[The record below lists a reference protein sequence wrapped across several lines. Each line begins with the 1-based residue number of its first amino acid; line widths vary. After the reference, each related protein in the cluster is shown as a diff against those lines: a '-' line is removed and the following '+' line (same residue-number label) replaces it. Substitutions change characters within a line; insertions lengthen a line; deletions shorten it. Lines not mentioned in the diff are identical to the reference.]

1 MDDKHLSDWFNKRK
15 ERRKQLNS
23 ASLLE
28 GLLSK
33 NIGVLSSSITLLE
46 SSRAD
51 DRLIS
56 KELIKSCLPYSGKS
70 IRIGIT
76 GVPGVGKSTF
86 IEAFGKVLLTEGK
99 RLAVLAID
107 PSSEFSGGSILGDKT
122 RMEEL
127 SQMDNVYIRPSP
139 AGKTLGGVAKKT
151 RESILLCEA
160 AGFDIILIET
170 VGVGQSETMVHSMV
184 DFFLLLMISGA
195 GDELQ
200 GVKRGIMEM
209 ADSIFITKAD
219 GDNIMKAKLA
229 SREYQNA
236 LSLFPP
242 NANGWIPKVSIC
254 SSVTG
259 SNISK
264 VWEVIQSYEN
274 QTKLNGWFIKKRKNQ
289 DKFWFNETVKDLLLL
304 QFFNNETIVK
314 EIEKLEKEIIE
325 GNITSFQAAEDLF
338 TNYLKIQNGT
348 NI

>member
-1 MDDKHLSDWFNKRK
+1 
-15 ERRKQLNS
+15 
-23 ASLLE
+23 
-28 GLLSK
+28 
-33 NIGVLSSSITLLE
+33 
-46 SSRAD
+46 
-51 DRLIS
+51 
-56 KELIKSCLPYSGKS
+56 
-70 IRIGIT
+70 
-76 GVPGVGKSTF
+76 
-86 IEAFGKVLLTEGK
+86 
-99 RLAVLAID
+99 
-107 PSSEFSGGSILGDKT
+107 
-122 RMEEL
+122 
-127 SQMDNVYIRPSP
+127 
-139 AGKTLGGVAKKT
+139 
-151 RESILLCEA
+151 
-160 AGFDIILIET
+160 
-170 VGVGQSETMVHSMV
+170 MVHSMV

-254 SSVTG
+254 SSVAG

-264 VWEVIQSYEN
+264 VWGLIQSYEN

-314 EIEKLEKEIIE
+314 EIEKLEKEITDS
-325 GNITSFQAAEDLF
+325 NITSFQAAEDLF
-338 TNYLKIQNGT
+338 TKYLKIQNGT